1 MATILLMKSY
11 HAISDSLGW
20 FDLLILT
27 CSLIRTFET
36 MSRNYFR
43 SKKLKFIWLFAR
55 LFVPL
60 HPLNPFW
67 WVQSIFW
74 RGARVVEEARLE
86 SV

>member
-60 HPLNPFW
+60 HPHW
-67 WVQSIFW
+67 KR